1 MDFRFEQS
9 WFLLLLLVLPLI
21 WFCQRRMKSPS
32 LQFAPVRVFRD
43 GLKSAG
49 LNRILIQKTLFY
61 TAVFSLIF
69 GLAPPQFGTTH
80 SPIHPSGIYI
90 MLFLA
95 VSRSML
101 LDDFPTCEEQ
111 ASRFDFLNQY
121 TNR

>member
-21 WFCQRRMKSPS
+21 WFCQRRMKSHS

-61 TAVFSLIF
+61 TAVLSLIF
-69 GLAPPQFGTTH
+69 GLARPQFGTT
-80 SPIHPSGIYI
+80 SSQIHASGIDI
-90 MLFLA
+90 MLLLD

-101 LDDFPTCEEQ
+101 SEDFT
-111 ASRFDFLNQY
+111 FG
-121 TNR
+121 